1 MDPIDKRTEGEKKK
15 EIFMTAAKNIKADM
29 FYKVGFFFLIIFLVG
44 FIIGI
49 YFAQDVI
56 IERRLNDSIKLKG
69 IVINS
74 IPYDLKERL

>member
-1 MDPIDKRTEGEKKK
+1 MDPIDKWTEGEKKK
-15 EIFMTAAKNIKADM
+15 KIFMTAVKNIRADM
-29 FYKVGFFFLIIFLVG
+29 FYKVSFFFLIIFLVG

>member
-15 EIFMTAAKNIKADM
+15 EIFMTAVKNIKADM